1 MVALF
6 FGRLCLSGFR
16 LSLPKKPTLA
26 NRVALLR
33 SIPHQGSQLLSALQV
48 LCEELSCEYL
58 ALVPHHPM
66 PGARGIILP
75 QYANPCSLAYRL
87 DCVLSQSAVVE
98 TVNLLVGETI
108 KIRLLL

>member
-66 PGARGIILP
+66 PGARGRILSK
-75 QYANPCSLAYRL
+75 YAYSSSLPHRVHR
-87 DCVLSQSAVVE
+87 VLSQFAIVE
-98 TVNLLVGETI
+98 PVYLLVAEAV
-108 KIRLLL
+108 